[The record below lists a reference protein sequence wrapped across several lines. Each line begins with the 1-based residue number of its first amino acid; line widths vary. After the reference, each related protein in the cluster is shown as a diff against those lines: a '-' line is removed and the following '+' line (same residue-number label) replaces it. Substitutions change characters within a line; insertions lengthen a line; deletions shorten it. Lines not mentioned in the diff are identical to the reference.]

1 MSTPGPTNSPAADS
15 PPAQSASTGL
25 RDTGVRATVEAIAAG
40 DRRALARAITLVE
53 STRTDHR
60 TQAVALLDALPP
72 VTSAFRVGIT
82 GTPGVGK
89 STFIETFG
97 LQLTRTY
104 GLKVAVLAVDPSST
118 RTGGSIL
125 GDKTRMS
132 ELAREPHAFIRPTAS
147 GGTLGGVARRTRE
160 VVRLV
165 EAAGYDV
172 VLVETVGVGQSETA
186 VANLTDAFVL
196 LVAPAGGDELQ
207 GVKRGIME
215 LADLVVVNKCD
226 GELQTQARATLSDYS
241 SALRLMRPSSTNWTP
256 VAIPASALTGAGV
269 ADVWTTLT
277 ELRSARAVEQ
287 AERRAAQER
296 SWLWVEV
303 TERVTDALR
312 ADDYVRRLEA
322 DVLAGELSTSSAV
335 EAIVARTSV
344 VTPRS

>member
-1 MSTPGPTNSPAADS
+1 MVNAVTS
-15 PPAQSASTGL
+15 
-25 RDTGVRATVEAIAAG
+25 G

-53 STRTDHR
+53 STRSDHR
-60 TQAVALLDALPP
+60 ARAIALLNALPP
-72 VTSAFRVGIT
+72 VDSAFRVGIT

-97 LQLTRTY
+97 LHLARDHN
-104 GLKVAVLAVDPSST
+104 LKVAVLAVDPSST

-125 GDKTRMS
+125 GDKTRMT
-132 ELAREPHAFIRPTAS
+132 ELARHPNAFIRPTAS

-215 LADLVVVNKCD
+215 LADMIVVNKSD
-226 GELQTQARATLSDYS
+226 GDLQAQARATLSDYS
-241 SALRLMRPSSTNWTP
+241 SALRLMRPSSPSWTP
-256 VAIPASALTGAGV
+256 VVVPASALTGVGV
-269 ADVWTTLT
+269 REVWSTLT
-277 ELRSARAVEQ
+277 ELRAARSAEQ
-287 AERRAAQER
+287 VERRAAQER

-303 TERVTDALR
+303 TERVTNTLR
-312 ADDYVRRLEA
+312 ADEFVRQVEA
-322 DVLAGELSTSSAV
+322 HVLTGTMSTSSAV
-335 EAIVARTSV
+335 EVIVARLSV
-344 VTPRS
+344 NPRS

>member
-1 MSTPGPTNSPAADS
+1 MVNAVTS
-15 PPAQSASTGL
+15 
-25 RDTGVRATVEAIAAG
+25 G

-53 STRTDHR
+53 STRSDHR
-60 TQAVALLDALPP
+60 ARAIALLNALPP
-72 VTSAFRVGIT
+72 VDSAFRVGIT

-97 LQLTRTY
+97 LHLARDHN
-104 GLKVAVLAVDPSST
+104 LKVAVLAVDPSST

-125 GDKTRMS
+125 GDKTRMT
-132 ELAREPHAFIRPTAS
+132 ELARHPNAFIRPTAS

-215 LADLVVVNKCD
+215 LADMIVVNKSD
-226 GELQTQARATLSDYS
+226 GDLQAQARATLSDYS
-241 SALRLMRPSSTNWTP
+241 SALRLMRPSSPSWTP
-256 VAIPASALTGAGV
+256 VVVPASALTGVGV
-269 ADVWTTLT
+269 REVWSTLT
-277 ELRSARAVEQ
+277 ELRAARSAEQ
-287 AERRAAQER
+287 VERRAAQER

-303 TERVTDALR
+303 TERVTNTLR
-312 ADDYVRRLEA
+312 ADEFVRQVEA
-322 DVLAGELSTSSAV
+322 HVLTGTMSTSSAV
-335 EAIVARTSV
+335 EAIVARLSV
-344 VTPRS
+344 NPRS

>member
-1 MSTPGPTNSPAADS
+1 MSKPLS
-15 PPAQSASTGL
+15 PPADAVTDMVTAVTS
-25 RDTGVRATVEAIAAG
+25 G
-40 DRRALARAITLVE
+40 DRRSLARAITLVE
-53 STRTDHR
+53 STRSDHR
-60 TQAVALLDALPP
+60 ARAIALLNALPP
-72 VTSAFRVGIT
+72 VDSAFRVGIT

-97 LQLTRTY
+97 LHLARDH

-125 GDKTRMS
+125 GDKTRMT
-132 ELAREPHAFIRPTAS
+132 ELARHPNAFIRPTAS

-215 LADLVVVNKCD
+215 LADMIVVNKSD
-226 GELQTQARATLSDYS
+226 GDLQAQARATLSDYS
-241 SALRLMRPSSTNWTP
+241 SALRLMRPSSPSWTP
-256 VAIPASALTGAGV
+256 VVIPASALTGVGV
-269 ADVWTTLT
+269 REVWSTLT
-277 ELRSARAVEQ
+277 ALRAARSAEQ

-303 TERVTDALR
+303 TERVTNTLR
-312 ADDYVRRLEA
+312 ADEFVRQVEGQ
-322 DVLAGELSTSSAV
+322 VLAGTMSTSSAV
-335 EAIVARTSV
+335 EAIVARVSV
-344 VTPRS
+344 NSQS

>member
-1 MSTPGPTNSPAADS
+1 MSKPLS
-15 PPAQSASTGL
+15 PPADAVTDVVTAVTS
-25 RDTGVRATVEAIAAG
+25 G
-40 DRRALARAITLVE
+40 DRRSLARAITLVE
-53 STRTDHR
+53 STRSDHR
-60 TQAVALLDALPP
+60 ARAIALLNALPP
-72 VTSAFRVGIT
+72 VDSAFRVGIT

-97 LQLTRTY
+97 LHLARDH

-125 GDKTRMS
+125 GDKTRMT
-132 ELAREPHAFIRPTAS
+132 ELARHPNAFIRPTAS

-215 LADLVVVNKCD
+215 LADMIVVNKSD
-226 GELQTQARATLSDYS
+226 GDLQAQARATLSDYS
-241 SALRLMRPSSTNWTP
+241 SALRLMRPSSPSWTP
-256 VAIPASALTGAGV
+256 VVIPASALTGVGV
-269 ADVWTTLT
+269 REVWSTLT
-277 ELRSARAVEQ
+277 ALRAARSAEQ

-303 TERVTDALR
+303 TERVTNTLR
-312 ADDYVRRLEA
+312 ADEFVRQIEGQ
-322 DVLAGELSTSSAV
+322 VLAGTMSTSSAV
-335 EAIVARTSV
+335 EAIVARVSV
-344 VTPRS
+344 NSQS